1 MFPSFFMRNGIVVI
15 RTLWNSCKGDSG
27 DTVYSCV
34 SAKGGKLCYQVSLF
48 RFPPMCFARPEHF
61 FCIIVPHVTN
71 NDVTAYI

>member
-1 MFPSFFMRNGIVVI
+1 MFPSFLMRNVIVVI

-27 DTVYSCV
+27 DIFLCICKRWEIMLSLSADVFRTVRV
-34 SAKGGKLCYQVSLF
+34 L
-48 RFPPMCFARPEHF
+48 